1 MHTDAKQT
9 TEIPFWP
16 TGVRVEKTRVVMFNS
31 STIWSSHSFISVWD
45 LSSNQVHEIGSLRR
59 VWLWHMEVDRNE
71 LVTFE
76 INWRKRPLKVQQ
88 TKGTLTGRRLDRKHF
103 HLSLPD
109 RIQFPLPRLFSDQ
122 STFGHKTVSRLSSGE
137 CPEFAMMDL
146 MNDYT
151 TDKLDLRWIDRPMP
165 LKTEY
170 FDDLSR
176 TLTPYISYH
185 WNCRR
190 NRLDICNAATGTTTM
205 HPYQLDRREV
215 YTHKV
220 ARSYSRRPKHPPGSP
235 ALFALYVVSC
245 FNRHEHLVSHDG
257 IQIWYFDPKL
267 EPPRAFAWRGFR
279 ANNGGRSLN
288 LRDDLMIQDHLTV
301 N

>member
-71 LVTFE
+71 LVTF
-76 INWRKRPLKVQQ
+76 
-88 TKGTLTGRRLDRKHF
+88 
-103 HLSLPD
+103 
-109 RIQFPLPRLFSDQ
+109 
-122 STFGHKTVSRLSSGE
+122 
-137 CPEFAMMDL
+137 
-146 MNDYT
+146 
-151 TDKLDLRWIDRPMP
+151 
-165 LKTEY
+165 TEY